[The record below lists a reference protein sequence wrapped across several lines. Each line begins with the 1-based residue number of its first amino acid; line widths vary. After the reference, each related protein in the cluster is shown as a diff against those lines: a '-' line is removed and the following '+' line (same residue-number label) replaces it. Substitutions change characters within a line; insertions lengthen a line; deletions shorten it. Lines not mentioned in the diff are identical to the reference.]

1 MSQHREY
8 QRKGPRVNDGF
19 QLMNKRPL
27 PASPIGEEILVIA
40 VNSMFINEMNF

>member
-19 QLMNKRPL
+19 QWMNDEMGM
-27 PASPIGEEILVIA
+27 IGIIGLIG
-40 VNSMFINEMNF
+40 FIGVRH